1 LVFRVSLVNV
11 VDVAAD
17 STPPQLVPY
26 FHLFPPLF
34 EIKFNIEPALEGEMD
49 KVERKV
55 KVEVLKPKAP
65 IRRFDIFAE
74 WNRIKAL
81 KEFGFSPDDA
91 KAYGLAVAK
100 VVAARKFY
108 GHRLKYRGATR
119 AFVEGKT
126 KEKWWEKLASAREF
140 DEKIVDRMGRDF
152 YERVFSPAIL
162 KAYQEGKSYEEIRDA
177 LRQEW
182 NALLEG

>member
-1 LVFRVSLVNV
+1 MEK
-11 VDVAAD
+11 VD
-17 STPPQLVPY
+17 
-26 FHLFPPLF
+26 
-34 EIKFNIEPALEGEMD
+34 K
-49 KVERKV
+49 RV

-65 IRRFDIFAE
+65 IRRFDVFAE

-81 KEFGFSPDDA
+81 KELGLSPDDA

-152 YERVFSPAIL
+152 YEKVFSPAVL
-162 KAYQEGKSYEEIRDA
+162 KAYQEGKSYEEIRDT